1 MSTLKSVIGSIIMM
15 AFIFLGALILGAV
28 HYFLSELDPGL
39 SLIIVF
45 VLGLIT
51 MFIVMKTWK

>member
-1 MSTLKSVIGSIIMM
+1 MSTLKSVIGSIISM
-15 AFIFLGALILGAV
+15 AFIFLGALILGAL
-28 HYFLSELDPGL
+28 HHFLSQLDPAL

-51 MFIVMKTWK
+51 MFIVLKTWK